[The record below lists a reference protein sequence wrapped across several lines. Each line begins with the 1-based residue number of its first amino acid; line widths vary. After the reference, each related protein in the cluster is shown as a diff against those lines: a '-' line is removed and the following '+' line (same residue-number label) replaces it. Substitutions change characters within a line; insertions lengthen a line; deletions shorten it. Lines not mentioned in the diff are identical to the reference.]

1 MPNLEFSEWPG
12 AWERHVIRKT
22 DFPHLFANTKSPLQK
37 DLVQAQQLDKQELA
51 QLELE
56 LAELLE
62 QCSTI
67 TETTNIEHVSK
78 IKNDLD
84 RCYDTACGLG
94 ADLSEQKE
102 ALNLLNEVITTAIRR
117 ALRDDD
123 EHGRLMLIKQES
135 VRMRHL
141 TRLNYPIVCDLLR
154 AVCPIP
160 PADIPAAMLA
170 ETDEAFTVAL
180 EVLDDNKRK
189 YLAEGIDTISKS
201 LKDKAVTLGIERK
214 QKLLQKTLVASS
226 AVPATKPE
234 TLSPETLSSVEPEP
248 G

>member
-22 DFPHLFANTKSPLQK
+22 DFPLLFSDRKPPVTK
-37 DLVQAQQLDKQELA
+37 DLEQAQLLDKQELA

-67 TETTNIEHVSK
+67 TETTNIEHVCK
-78 IKNDLD
+78 IKSDLD

-102 ALNLLNEVITTAIRR
+102 ALTLLNEVITTAIRR

-123 EHGRLMLIKQES
+123 EHGRLLLIKQES

-154 AVCPIP
+154 SVCPIP
-160 PADIPAAMLA
+160 PAEIPAALLC

-189 YLAEGIDTISKS
+189 YLAEGIDTISHR
-201 LKDKAVTLGIERK
+201 LKDKANLLGLERK

-226 AVPATKPE
+226 V
-234 TLSPETLSSVEPEP
+234 SGSVQSETLSSVEPEP